1 MSLEQYKDA
10 NRKELWDIL
19 HIQVERIAEL
29 EAEAVIAMK
38 QHHDLCWK
46 IEELEE
52 SVRVDHAI
60 ASDYAMALFNRYY
73 KDIADSIPLEL
84 CSTSGGV
91 VTQVDN
97 MVAGVML
104 DMAEEI
110 SELEKEQGE
119 LNIQIEV
126 LKHSDAE
133 YYGLYSELLFS
144 PNEPPE
150 SLEAHNLEQQAKG
163 VRDFFTN
170 NRPRISMGKSAIWE
184 VDDVLVDER
193 IERLTTEAKA
203 LKETK

>member
-1 MSLEQYKDA
+1 MSTLLRQLKGESQRYTNMASYGLGKLLGSAAD
-10 NRKELWDIL
+10 
-19 HIQVERIAEL
+19 RIT
-29 EAEAVIAMK
+29 
-38 QHHDLCWK
+38 
-46 IEELEE
+46 ELEE

-60 ASDYAMALFNRYY
+60 ASDYAMALFNLYY

-91 VTQVDN
+91 VTQIDN

-163 VRDFFTN
+163 LIDYAEALYMNIKR
-170 NRPRISMGKSAIWE
+170 GKYHQIMMAAG
-184 VDDVLVDER
+184 
-193 IERLTTEAKA
+193 RLQIKAKA
-203 LKETK
+203 LKEKE